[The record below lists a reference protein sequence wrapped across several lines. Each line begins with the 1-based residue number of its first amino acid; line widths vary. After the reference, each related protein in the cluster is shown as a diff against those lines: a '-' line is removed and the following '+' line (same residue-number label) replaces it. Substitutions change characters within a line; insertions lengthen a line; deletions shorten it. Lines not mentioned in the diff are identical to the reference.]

1 MREDVDEDL
10 TSQKIQEQIEGNG
23 IIDTPRT
30 IRRRLNEASF
40 KYSKLL
46 LTEHHK
52 RKHLIWAI
60 SLRNYNWNQVMA
72 TNETMFRLHDVKCFL
87 LTTFI

>member
-23 IIDTPRT
+23 IVVTPRT

-40 KYSKLL
+40 
-46 LTEHHK
+46 
-52 RKHLIWAI
+52 
-60 SLRNYNWNQVMA
+60 
-72 TNETMFRLHDVKCFL
+72 
-87 LTTFI
+87 